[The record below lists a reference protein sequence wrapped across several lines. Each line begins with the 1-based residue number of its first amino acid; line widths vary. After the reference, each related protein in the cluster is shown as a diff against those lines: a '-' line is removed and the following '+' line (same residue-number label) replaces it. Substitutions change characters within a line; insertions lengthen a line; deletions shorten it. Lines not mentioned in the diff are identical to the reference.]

1 MKRFIILLAAVALLA
16 ACTEQ
21 TTDRTSDSPPKIKN
35 VVIDVSETQPFSEPV
50 PTEEEVTIFLG
61 YLESLSS
68 DTFGALRESEQA
80 IFPCG
85 MSCEDRPLDEISTQI
100 DSNLEELESVRADI
114 DEILPALDH
123 LLSSDA
129 SGIDREGLTSV
140 LNELTY
146 ISERLTRFIEGD
158 DWESWEHARTKLN
171 HLSSMMKGIAINLS
185 GV

>member
-1 MKRFIILLAAVALLA
+1 
-16 ACTEQ
+16 
-21 TTDRTSDSPPKIKN
+21 
-35 VVIDVSETQPFSEPV
+35 
-50 PTEEEVTIFLG
+50 
-61 YLESLSS
+61 
-68 DTFGALRESEQA
+68 
-80 IFPCG
+80 

-100 DSNLEELESVRADI
+100 DSNREELESVRADI

-123 LLSSDA
+123 LVASDA

-140 LNELTY
+140 LNELTTV
-146 ISERLTRFIEGD
+146 SEGLTQFLETD

>member
-16 ACTEQ
+16 ACAEQ
-21 TTDRTSDSPPKIKN
+21 TSNRTSDSPPKTKN
-35 VVIDVSETQPFSEPV
+35 VEIDVSETQPFSEPV

-68 DTFGALRESEQA
+68 DTLGALRVSEQA

-100 DSNLEELESVRADI
+100 DSNREELESVRADI

-123 LLSSDA
+123 LLASDA
-129 SGIDREGLTSV
+129 SGIDRERLTSV
-140 LNELTY
+140 LNELTTV
-146 ISERLTRFIEGD
+146 SEGLTQFLEAD
-158 DWESWEHARTKLN
+158 DWAYWEDARSRLN
-171 HLSSMMKGIAINLS
+171 YLSSIMKGIAINLS